1 MKVPAVADKKLR
13 PRLHDPL
20 AATIVPLGQA
30 LNEKEK
36 SLAFA
41 PVIALTLVIVAGEL
55 EPLAI
60 VTNAEEVFPTEANW
74 NVTGFGFAA
83 SEVLPVPCK
92 ATVKGVPAAPVKGS
106 ERLPL
111 SAPPVVGMKLISKK
125 QLLPGVRTAVE
136 QFSNAI
142 V

>member
-1 MKVPAVADKKLR
+1 M
-13 PRLHDPL
+13 
-20 AATIVPLGQA
+20 VPLGQP

-36 SLAFA
+36 SLAFV
-41 PVIALTLVIVAGEL
+41 PVIALIAVTVAAEL

-60 VTNAEEVFPTEANW
+60 ETNEEEVVPAEANW

-83 SEVLPVPCK
+83 SEVLPVPCN

-111 SAPPVVGMKLISKK
+111 FAPPVVGMKLISKK